1 LAVSR
6 AFPRAKRYGYS
17 HRAETREAALAAG
30 VVDAVFDRVE
40 EAAGQGGLVVL
51 ASPIGTFEELFLK
64 MRDSLQPGTVVTDVG
79 STKVLP
85 TRWAIKHLPKQ
96 VGFLGSHPMAGSEQR
111 GVDFAR
117 ADLFEKANCI
127 LTPTAKTKPRLIQFL
142 EGFWT
147 ELGMHV
153 SKMTPAQH
161 DKVLARISHL
171 PHILAA
177 ALVNSSEL
185 KQMLL
190 CGKGFLDTTRL
201 ASGPENVW
209 RDILMA
215 NAESIDESIAR
226 FIKELTN
233 FQVALRQGD
242 EDAVCRM
249 LAEAREKRNQLVEMK
264 LQRKE
269 LPA

>member
-1 LAVSR
+1 
-6 AFPRAKRYGYS
+6 
-17 HRAETREAALAAG
+17 
-30 VVDAVFDRVE
+30 
-40 EAAGQGGLVVL
+40 
-51 ASPIGTFEELFLK
+51 
-64 MRDSLQPGTVVTDVG
+64 
-79 STKVLP
+79 
-85 TRWAIKHLPKQ
+85 
-96 VGFLGSHPMAGSEQR
+96 MAGSEQR

-117 ADLFEKANCI
+117 ADLFEKASCI

-190 CGKGFLDTTRL
+190 CGKGFLDTTRI